1 MTDPNLPGTHR
12 PEGVVALA
20 GAGLAPGRSLKA
32 RLIDATPTILN
43 LLGLPIPAHVEG
55 RPITGESTTADSK
68 NTFTPTRHDSPEAA
82 LEGPHRRQFEY
93 TAEEQAIL
101 EQRLADLGYLE

>member
-1 MTDPNLPGTHR
+1 MMAAY
-12 PEGVVALA
+12 V
-20 GAGLAPGRSLKA
+20 
-32 RLIDATPTILN
+32 
-43 LLGLPIPAHVEG
+43 LGLPIPSHVEG
-55 RPITGESTTADSK
+55 RPITEQSTATEPQ
-68 NTFTPTRHDSPEAA
+68 NTFLPTRQDAPEEL